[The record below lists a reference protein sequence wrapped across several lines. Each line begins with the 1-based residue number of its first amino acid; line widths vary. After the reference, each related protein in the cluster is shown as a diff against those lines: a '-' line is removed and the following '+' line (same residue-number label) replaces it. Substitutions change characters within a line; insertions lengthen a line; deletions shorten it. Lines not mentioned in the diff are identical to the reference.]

1 MCPQNKQ
8 ANFFIYVQFN
18 EKHSD
23 LLSVHAAP
31 TMASRTKS
39 LFTIGL
45 ICPVINPQDSSK
57 ANTYHRRQGGRYVN
71 ICHHRSKLSSS
82 PLNNGNRAKSNTLEK
97 KVYNLNI

>member
-18 EKHSD
+18 EKHRD

-31 TMASRTKS
+31 TIASRTKS

-45 ICPVINPQDSSK
+45 IYPVINPQDSSK
-57 ANTYHRRQGGRYVN
+57 AANTYHRKQGGRYVN
-71 ICHHRSKLSSS
+71 YCHHRSKLSSS
-82 PLNNGNRAKSNTLEK
+82 PFNNGNRAKSKTLEK
-97 KVYNLNI
+97 KCII

>member
-1 MCPQNKQ
+1 MITERTPFWLKTVIMCPQNKQ

-31 TMASRTKS
+31 TKASRTKS

-57 ANTYHRRQGGRYVN
+57 AIHV
-71 ICHHRSKLSSS
+71 SS
-82 PLNNGNRAKSNTLEK
+82 
-97 KVYNLNI
+97 